1 MTDGTSRPMV
11 FGDIDDL
18 LRKVNGESE
27 PAYMWQSDR
36 QGKEVRTEEP
46 PAVQE
51 EQVRDPDEKP
61 KEGTTPIVHKENEPK
76 ARRKDQPHKEKS
88 HSSVSNPVK
97 EKEHK
102 HTEPSKVNKPL
113 VNKSQSSFPK
123 NDILS
128 QIEAF
133 SCDAETGHRHWI
145 FLPTDVVT
153 TLEAVYGSH
162 RISAIFTALARS
174 FIDAN
179 KEELRRLVTHRSGLF
194 EQDSQRS
201 KRLSI

>member
-1 MTDGTSRPMV
+1 MV
-11 FGDIDDL
+11 FGDIHDL

-27 PAYMWQSDR
+27 PAYMWQSDK

-46 PAVQE
+46 KPDKESRQE
-51 EQVRDPDEKP
+51 TSEEDSAIAKPEKVP
-61 KEGTTPIVHKENEPK
+61 KV
-76 ARRKDQPHKEKS
+76 RRKDQPNKEKS

-97 EKEHK
+97 EKEPK
-102 HTEPSKVNKPL
+102 HTETSKVNKPL

-194 EQDSQRS
+194 E
-201 KRLSI
+201 

>member
-11 FGDIDDL
+11 FGDIHDL

-27 PAYMWQSDR
+27 PAYMWQSDK

-61 KEGTTPIVHKENEPK
+61 KEGTTPIAQKENEPK

-88 HSSVSNPVK
+88 HSSVSNSVK

-133 SCDAETGHRHWI
+133 SRDAETGHRHWI
-145 FLPTDVVT
+145 FLPTDVVA

-162 RISAIFTALARS
+162 RTSAIFTALARS

-194 EQDSQRS
+194 E
-201 KRLSI
+201 

>member
-1 MTDGTSRPMV
+1 MP
-11 FGDIDDL
+11 
-18 LRKVNGESE
+18 KV
-27 PAYMWQSDR
+27 
-36 QGKEVRTEEP
+36 
-46 PAVQE
+46 
-51 EQVRDPDEKP
+51 
-61 KEGTTPIVHKENEPK
+61 
-76 ARRKDQPHKEKS
+76 RRKDQPNKEKS

-97 EKEHK
+97 EKEPK

-194 EQDSQRS
+194 E
-201 KRLSI
+201 

>member
-11 FGDIDDL
+11 FGDIHDL

-27 PAYMWQSDR
+27 PAYMWQSDK
-36 QGKEVRTEEP
+36 QGKEVRTEG
-46 PAVQE
+46 PAVVQE
-51 EQVRDPDEKP
+51 EQAREPDKKP
-61 KEGTTPIVHKENEPK
+61 KEGIIPIAQKEKESK
-76 ARRKDQPHKEKS
+76 SRKKDQPHKEKS

-97 EKEHK
+97 EKEPK

-179 KEELRRLVTHRSGLF
+179 REELRRLVTHRSGLF
-194 EQDSQRS
+194 E
-201 KRLSI
+201 